1 MDKTP
6 ILIHPWEVARTAG
19 AWIDEEALRNKEIS
33 VKLRELN
40 NLIQLNADD
49 ELYVDLQLP
58 SGIKPTDD
66 FPVGVTTGR
75 ILQADWWQQSGTII
89 NSKTTSGDYVRLI
102 YANDG
107 NLYYD
112 PWTWDWIMIG
122 VEEALDVNTKTFF
135 LTGTTWAENIASAQ
149 EAIDWLMAG
158 KDPLLMY
165 NNRCY
170 TLTKYNSTWESGYY
184 VFATSVDTENV
195 HEIQVWMG
203 QWSQVSYLVGRTGT
217 NYSWRTRTFMV
228 RSWTWA
234 TARTQAQSVLNWYL
248 MNDDDISVNKYNPII
263 LSADANGSWQYTYH
277 LTWVGTWVLIFT
289 SLIVTGNAPS
299 DYLLERIQIN
309 YSWNNVTSLQ
319 RNEYW
324 LGQYSAG
331 SWIVIDNTNHTISA
345 NIQWA
350 LVYKGNV
357 ATTANLPSSWNTV
370 GDVYYVEAD
379 GLMYA
384 WDGTAWKAVGNTQID
399 LSDYFN
405 MTTNNSDDITAGTTN
420 LFVTQNQIN
429 QWNTNTSDITTISN
443 AITNIQWDITNLQN
457 TTSWLV
463 SDTAFWSS
471 WYGDTTHAPSKNAI
485 YDVLGD
491 VETLL
496 ANL

>member
-1 MDKTP
+1 MTVR
-6 ILIHPWEVARTAG
+6 L
-19 AWIDEEALRNKEIS
+19 KEWMIPYTWWTGIEITDNH
-33 VKLRELN
+33 VINVLLREMN
-40 NLIQLNADD
+40 NLIHVNEDK

-58 SGIKPTDD
+58 SGVTPAYD
-66 FPVGVTTGR
+66 FPVWITTGR
-75 ILQADWWQQSGTII
+75 ILQADWRQQSATII

-112 PWTWDWIMIG
+112 PGTWQWIQIG

-170 TLTKYNSTWESGYY
+170 TLTRYNSTWEGGYY

-203 QWSQVSYLVGRTGT
+203 QGSQVSYLVERTAT

-234 TARTQAQSVLNWYL
+234 TARSQAQSVLNWYL
-248 MNDDDISVNKYNPII
+248 MNDEDISVNKYNPII
-263 LSADANGSWQYTYH
+263 ISTDSLWSWQYTYH
-277 LTWVGTWVLIFT
+277 LTGQGAGMLIFT
-289 SLIVTGNAPS
+289 SLVVTDEAPQ
-299 DYLLERIQIN
+299 DYYVERIVIN
-309 YSWNNVTSLQ
+309 YSWTSVTSLQ
-319 RNEYW
+319 RDEYW
-324 LGQYSAG
+324 LGQLRAW
-331 SWIVIDNTNHTISA
+331 SWIVIDGTTHTISA

-357 ATTANLPSSWNTV
+357 ATTADLPSSWNTI

-399 LSDYFN
+399 LSNYFN
-405 MTTNNSDDITAGTTN
+405 MTTNDSDDITAGTTN

-429 QWNTNTSDITTISN
+429 QWNTNTNDITTIN
-443 AITNIQWDITNLQN
+443 GTITNIQLDITNLQN

-471 WYGDTTHAPSKNAI
+471 WDGDTTHAPSKNAI